1 MNTKKKKLFQSTIN
15 FIKSYYDEESIPL
28 HRPIFNGNEK
38 EYLIQ
43 CIDSNFVSSVGDGI
57 IEFENK
63 IAKFVGSKY
72 AVAVVNGTSALHI
85 ALKLSNVKPG
95 DEVITQALTFVATCN
110 AISYLGSRPIFIDVD
125 KETMGLS
132 PDALSLF
139 LEKHAIVNEQ
149 GKTINKSTGKIISAC
164 VPMHTYGHPCR
175 IDEIIEICNKYHIS
189 VIEDAAESLGS
200 KYKNR
205 STGLFGSCGILSFN
219 GNKIITTGGGGMIVT
234 DDKNLALL
242 CKHLTTTA
250 KKTHIYY
257 YNHDQIGYNYRMP
270 NLNAVLGLAQME
282 KIDYF
287 INEKRKNAKMY
298 EEFFNNIGIEF
309 FKEPVD
315 ALSNYWLNCIL
326 LDSNSDKVAFLEQTN
341 EEGVMARPI
350 WTLMSDLKMFKK
362 CQNDGLK
369 NSKWLEKRVVCIPSS
384 VK

>member
-1 MNTKKKKLFQSTIN
+1 MIRQVNTKKKELFQSTIN

-28 HRPIFNGNEK
+28 HRPIFSGNEK

-110 AISYLGSRPIFIDVD
+110 AISYLGAHPNFIDVD
-125 KETMGLS
+125 KKTMGLS

-139 LEKHAIVNEQ
+139 LEQNAIIDKK
-149 GKTINKSTGKIISAC
+149 GKTINKSTGKIIAAC
-164 VPMHTYGHPCR
+164 VPMHTFGHPCR
-175 IDEIIEICNKYHIS
+175 INKIITICEKFHIP

-250 KKTHIYY
+250 KKPHIYY

-270 NLNAVLGLAQME
+270 NLNAVFGLAQME
-282 KIDYF
+282 
-287 INEKRKNAKMY
+287 
-298 EEFFNNIGIEF
+298 
-309 FKEPVD
+309 
-315 ALSNYWLNCIL
+315 
-326 LDSNSDKVAFLEQTN
+326 
-341 EEGVMARPI
+341 
-350 WTLMSDLKMFKK
+350 
-362 CQNDGLK
+362 
-369 NSKWLEKRVVCIPSS
+369 
-384 VK
+384 

>member
-1 MNTKKKKLFQSTIN
+1 MNKNTQVIK
-15 FIKSYYDEESIPL
+15 FIKDYYGSDFVPL
-28 HRPIFNGNEK
+28 HRPVFKGNEK

-63 IAKFVGSKY
+63 IAKFIGSKY
-72 AVAVVNGTSALHI
+72 AVAIVNGTSALHI

-110 AISYLGSRPIFIDVD
+110 AISYLGARPIFIDVD
-125 KETMGLS
+125 KKTMGLS

-139 LEKHAIVNEQ
+139 LDQNAIIDKQ
-149 GKTINKSTGKIISAC
+149 GNTINKTTGKIISAC
-164 VPMHTYGHPCR
+164 VPVHTFGYPCR
-175 IDEIIEICNKYHIS
+175 IDKIVAICEKFHIP

-250 KKTHIYY
+250 KKPHIYY
-257 YNHDQIGYNYRMP
+257 YKHDKIGYNYRMP

-287 INEKRKNAKMY
+287 INEKRKNAKTY
-298 EEFFNNIGIEF
+298 EEFFKNIGIEF

-326 LDSNSDKVAFLEQTN
+326 LDSNSDKVAFLEQAN
-341 EEGVMARPI
+341 AQGVMARPI
-350 WTLMSDLKMFKK
+350 WTLMSDLKMFKN
-362 CQNDGLK
+362 CQNNGLK
-369 NSKWLEKRVVCIPSS
+369 NSRWLEKRVVCIPSS

>member
-1 MNTKKKKLFQSTIN
+1 MNKNTQVIK
-15 FIKSYYDEESIPL
+15 FIKDYFGSEFVPL
-28 HRPIFNGNEK
+28 HRPVFKGNEK

-57 IEFENK
+57 IEFEIK

-72 AVAVVNGTSALHI
+72 AVAIVNGTSALHI

-95 DEVITQALTFVATCN
+95 DEVITQALTFVGTCN
-110 AISYLGSRPIFIDVD
+110 AISYLGAHPNFIDVD
-125 KETMGLS
+125 KKTMGLS

-139 LEKHAIVNEQ
+139 LEQNAIIDKK
-149 GKTINKSTGKIISAC
+149 GKTINKSTGKIIAAC
-164 VPMHTYGHPCR
+164 VPMHTFGHPCR
-175 IDEIIEICNKYHIS
+175 INKIITICEKFHIP

-205 STGLFGSCGILSFN
+205 STGAFGSCGILSFN

-234 DDKNLALL
+234 DDKKFASL
-242 CKHLTTTA
+242 CKHITTTA
-250 KKTHIYY
+250 KKPHIYN

-270 NLNAVLGLAQME
+270 NLNAVLGLAQIE

-287 INEKRKNAKMY
+287 IGEKRKNAKAY
-298 EEFFNNIGIEF
+298 EQYFENIGMEFFIEP
-309 FKEPVD
+309 ED
-315 ALSNYWLNCIL
+315 AFSNYWLNCIL
-326 LDSNSDKVAFLEQTN
+326 LDSNSDKVAFLEQAN
-341 EEGVMARPI
+341 AQGVMARPI
-350 WTLMSDLKMFKK
+350 WTLMSDLKMFKN

-369 NSKWLEKRVVCIPSS
+369 NSRWLKERVVCIPSS